1 MKWSQLGNCRW
12 NWKQP
17 GHKQSDR
24 SGSCHFYKRIYP
36 ASLYSLYRTE
46 LVEWAWWPP
55 VERWNQ
61 SLHCAPKFRRHS
73 HHQQGHHDRLAV
85 NTIMKKPII
94 YLSIIAALVAGYAF
108 AQDFGQPMH
117 REFFR
122 NVKLNAN
129 RTDQLNAIWD
139 AIDSKKPNTTLIRI
153 MLTRDGT
160 NDVTI
165 GVMETVRVKIV
176 ED

>member
-1 MKWSQLGNCRW
+1 
-12 NWKQP
+12 
-17 GHKQSDR
+17 
-24 SGSCHFYKRIYP
+24 
-36 ASLYSLYRTE
+36 
-46 LVEWAWWPP
+46 
-55 VERWNQ
+55 
-61 SLHCAPKFRRHS
+61 
-73 HHQQGHHDRLAV
+73 
-85 NTIMKKPII
+85 MKKTILT
-94 YLSIIAALVAGYAF
+94 LSMLAALVAGYTF
-108 AQDFGQPMH
+108 AQDLGQPMH

-139 AIDSKKPNTTLIRI
+139 AIDSKKPNTTMIRV

-165 GVMETVRVKIV
+165 GVMENVRVKIV